1 MKTGSTAQ
9 RVADPERL
17 REVRS
22 LNLLDTPFEDRFDQY
37 TRLVAS
43 VFDVPTAL
51 VTLVEADRQ
60 WFKSMVG
67 FDRRE
72 TPIEESF
79 CAYALPMDLLY
90 VPDATKDRRFHDNP
104 LVVGEPH
111 IRFYAGA
118 VLKGPSCEPLGTLC
132 VIDQRPREFSD
143 ADKWRLLMFARI
155 VESEI
160 NLHKQFDHWSVG
172 LQHKAMYDSITAL
185 PGRALF
191 EELVASTWEQAVGAA
206 KTLTLVHFHLTNFE
220 VLHSLAGQPGCD
232 HVMATIAR
240 RLERNVRGEDRIG
253 MLGADRFGLAIT
265 WGPGGPDESLERVK
279 LLVRTLAKPVDYK
292 GTRLPIDIAAGVSRA
307 PHDAA
312 DVETVLAHAR
322 MAAADVQ
329 HGGPR
334 VRCYSSDVHRSVAHS
349 HERQYRLAEILRSD
363 ALDQVYQ
370 PIVECSSGRMIGVEA
385 LARWTD
391 AQWGPISPAEFVPIA
406 EADADLRRL
415 LTRCTLNSACKQVA
429 RWREQ
434 FDFAPYVAVNIAGAE
449 LYCDDFADMVAALVA
464 EHQVPA
470 TSLVLEITEQSVITD
485 VETAAKTMNAL
496 RQQGFR
502 FAIDDFGTGYSSLR
516 YLQQLPLD
524 ILKIDRSFTQLITQD
539 TTSHEL
545 TVGILQIARTLN
557 LAVVAE
563 GVETAEQYAV
573 LQQLGAGHIQG
584 FLLGRPQPADAI
596 REQLKGLQ
604 QPH

>member
-1 MKTGSTAQ
+1 MKTALMAQ
-9 RVADPERL
+9 QVGDSGRL
-17 REVRS
+17 RELRS
-22 LNLLDTPFEDRFDQY
+22 LKLLDTPFEDRFDQY

-43 VFDVPTAL
+43 VFNVPTAL
-51 VTLVEADRQ
+51 ITLVEADRQ

-72 TPIEESF
+72 TSIEESF
-79 CAYALPMDLLY
+79 CAHALPLDLLY
-90 VPDATKDRRFHDNP
+90 VPDATVDRRFHDNA
-104 LVVGEPH
+104 LVVGEPY

-118 VLKGPSCEPLGTLC
+118 VLRGPSGESLGTLC

-143 ADKWRLLMFARI
+143 VDKWRLLMFAKI

-160 NLHKQFDHWSVG
+160 NLHQQFDHWSLN
-172 LQHKAMYDSITAL
+172 LQHSAMYDSITSL

-191 EELVASTWEQAVGAA
+191 EELIGSTWEQASVAA
-206 KTLTLVHFHLTNFE
+206 KKLTLVHFHLTNFE
-220 VLHSLAGQPGCD
+220 VLHSLAGRAGCD
-232 HVMATIAR
+232 YVISTVAR

-253 MLGADRFGLAIT
+253 MLGPDRLGLAIT
-265 WGPGGPDESLERVK
+265 SGPGVPDESLERVNV
-279 LLVRTLAKPVDYK
+279 LVRTLAKPVEYN
-292 GTRLPIDIAAGVSRA
+292 GVRLPIELKAGISRA
-307 PHDAA
+307 PGDAR
-312 DVETVLAHAR
+312 DMDTLVAHAR

-329 HGGPR
+329 PGAAS
-334 VRCYSSDVHRSVAHS
+334 VRCYSSDVHLTVARG
-349 HERQYRLAEILRSD
+349 HERQYRLAEALRTE

-385 LARWTD
+385 LARWND
-391 AQWGPISPAEFVPIA
+391 GEWGAVSPAEFVPIA
-406 EADADLRRL
+406 EADATLRRL
-415 LTRCTLNSACKQVA
+415 LTRCTLNRACKQLA
-429 RWREQ
+429 QWRSQ
-434 FDFAPYVAVNIAGAE
+434 FDLGLYVAVNIAGAE
-449 LYCDDFADMVAALVA
+449 LYCEDFADMVAGLV
-464 EHQVPA
+464 EQHQVPA
-470 TSLVLEITEQSVITD
+470 SRLVLEITEQSVITD
-485 VETAAKTMNAL
+485 VETAAKTMKAL

-573 LQQLGAGHIQG
+573 LQQLGAGHTQG
-584 FLLGRPQPADAI
+584 FLLGRPQSAAAI
-596 REQLKGLQ
+596 TEQLQALQ
-604 QPH
+604 TSR